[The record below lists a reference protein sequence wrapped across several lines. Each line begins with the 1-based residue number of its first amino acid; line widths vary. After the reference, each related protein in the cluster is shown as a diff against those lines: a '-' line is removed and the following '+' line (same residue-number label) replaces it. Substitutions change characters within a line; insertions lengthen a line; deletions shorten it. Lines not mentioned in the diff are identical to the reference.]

1 LKQQTSG
8 KQETS
13 TLFLLSGLGSLL
25 DGLIDTAK
33 EKQRLV
39 VAGDCQGLEEII
51 RKEQQMLNDLDT
63 LQERLGAEP
72 LLVADDPESSEVQ
85 ARLKGEVAEKVRRLQ
100 TINEQTQKLLAKS
113 LEIVR
118 FELGLFLPQ
127 DDYSKASK
135 NPPIAF
141 DQKA

>member
-1 LKQQTSG
+1 MKQQTSG

-100 TINEQTQKLLAKS
+100 TINEQTQSSWPRVWKS
-113 LEIVR
+113 SGSSR
-118 FELGLFLPQ
+118 AFPPQ
-127 DDYSKASK
+127 DDYSKASRIRLS
-135 NPPIAF
+135 P
-141 DQKA
+141 